1 MLSSI
6 LLDYKTSSQEAEE
19 AYCNTKR
26 FIVNVHNDVRRWGTF
41 MGHISC
47 EKGTRPS
54 HLSAALKAID
64 SFQYDKTGLKIE

>member
-1 MLSSI
+1 
-6 LLDYKTSSQEAEE
+6 
-19 AYCNTKR
+19 
-26 FIVNVHNDVRRWGTF
+26 

-64 SFQYDKTGLKIE
+64 SFQYDKTALQIEQNVLSASRYR

>member
-1 MLSSI
+1 
-6 LLDYKTSSQEAEE
+6 
-19 AYCNTKR
+19 
-26 FIVNVHNDVRRWGTF
+26 

-64 SFQYDKTGLKIE
+64 SFQYDKTALQIEQNVLYYLIVQSTSPFSANNDSDKKTVCHVLT

>member
-1 MLSSI
+1 
-6 LLDYKTSSQEAEE
+6 
-19 AYCNTKR
+19 
-26 FIVNVHNDVRRWGTF
+26 

-64 SFQYDKTGLKIE
+64 SFQYDKTALQIEQNVLHLSDSRVHFSILS